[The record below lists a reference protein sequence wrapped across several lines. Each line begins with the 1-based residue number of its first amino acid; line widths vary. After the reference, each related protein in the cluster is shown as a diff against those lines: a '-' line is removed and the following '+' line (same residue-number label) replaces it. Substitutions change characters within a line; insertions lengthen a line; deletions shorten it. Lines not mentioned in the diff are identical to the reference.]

1 MKKKYFLMVALL
13 FIFSV
18 FIIHAFT
25 GDINNDG
32 TTDLKDAIL
41 AIQICSGFSPASVHK
56 TADVSRDDRIGTEE
70 AIYTLQVT
78 SGIREADIFSN
89 KISADRMLLVLSAPS
104 VHNTYYHSAF
114 EQIVDFQVRY
124 AKAIMGHDNV
134 VIITDA
140 DTKSHYENKL
150 PEDVLIT
157 ADVYDIWMRDFTTVN
172 PLNPVQFRYTWA
184 SMTQQESIEVQ
195 NSFKTYADQYDIQR
209 NTTALLA
216 DGGNIVDNYAGK
228 IITTTRL
235 MQDNNLTYSEA
246 KQKLMTLLNATE
258 VAILE
263 PDEEV
268 LAHSD
273 GMVMWSD
280 ENTLLVND
288 YSEDAAFRRLI
299 TDELEASFTN
309 TTIIEVPVQHTQN
322 APGEWEGF
330 ESACGVNLNAVLT
343 FKNIYVPVFNM
354 SHDQQA
360 LDIIQQNTDKHVI
373 TVNAEGV
380 CPMGGSVRCLTWQ
393 LAGENAE
400 KLIIAAREK

>member
-1 MKKKYFLMVALL
+1 MKKKYLLIVAL
-13 FIFSV
+13 FFTFSV
-18 FIIHAFT
+18 FVAHAFV

-32 TTDLKDAIL
+32 ATDLKDAIL
-41 AIQICSGFSPASVHK
+41 AIQICSGFSPENVYK
-56 TADVSRDDRIGTEE
+56 EADVNRDGRIGTED

-78 SGIREADIFSN
+78 SGIRN
-89 KISADRMLLVLSAPS
+89 KISDDRMLLVLSAPS
-104 VHNTYYHSAF
+104 VHNTYYSPAF
-114 EQIVDFQVRY
+114 ERIVDFQISY
-124 AKAIMGHDNV
+124 AKAIMGNDNV
-134 VIITDA
+134 VVITDA
-140 DTKSHYENKL
+140 DSKPHYENEL

-172 PLNPVQFRYTWA
+172 PLSPVQFRYTWA

-195 NSFKTYADQYDIQR
+195 NSFKAFADQYGIRR
-209 NTTALLA
+209 NMTDLLT

-228 IITTTRL
+228 IITTTRF

-246 KQKLMTLLNATE
+246 KQRLMTLLNATE

-273 GMVMWSD
+273 GMVMWLD

-288 YSEDAAFRRLI
+288 YSDDAAFRALVM
-299 TDELEASFTN
+299 DELEASFTN
-309 TTIIEVPVQHTQN
+309 TTIIEVPVQYTQN
-322 APGEWEGF
+322 APGQWDGF
-330 ESACGVNLNAVLT
+330 ESACGVNLNSVLT
-343 FKNIYVPVFNM
+343 FGNIYVPVFNM
-354 SHDQQA
+354 PHDQQA
-360 LDIIQQNTDKHVI
+360 VDIIRQNTDKNVI

-400 KLIIAAREK
+400 KLIIAAREN